1 MRRVVPALCLIL
13 GGCVPPVSSLPQR
26 EAPPSR
32 DALYAPERVVPG
44 QLEYAPDADTF
55 APVLT
60 RRTAYPTQRE
70 ANAAFRR
77 SIAAPG
83 LYVITLE
90 SVLSVPPAGRG
101 AAESPAP
108 SSIRLFAC
116 APDAFDD
123 VTARVAPARG
133 IEVHCATDFLDEA
146 GKRLFRTTANF
157 QYGHSAWRMEI
168 THPPTTHVAWSAAEH
183 SPRDVWWWV
192 PFRDRYE

>member
-1 MRRVVPALCLIL
+1 MRRVSIAICLIL
-13 GGCVPPVSSLPQR
+13 AGCAAPVSSLPQR

-44 QLEYAPDADTF
+44 RLEYAPDADTF

-60 RRTAYPTQRE
+60 RRTAYPTERE

-83 LYVITLE
+83 VYVITLE
-90 SVLSVPPAGRG
+90 SALAFSPRERS
-101 AAESPAP
+101 AAEWPAP

-116 APDAFDD
+116 APGSFDD
-123 VTARVAPARG
+123 VTARVVAARG

-146 GKRLFRTTANF
+146 GKRLFRSTANF
-157 QYGHSAWRMEI
+157 QYDRSAWRMEI
-168 THPPTTHVAWSAAEH
+168 THPPMTPVAWAASEH

-192 PFRDRYE
+192 PFRDRYV